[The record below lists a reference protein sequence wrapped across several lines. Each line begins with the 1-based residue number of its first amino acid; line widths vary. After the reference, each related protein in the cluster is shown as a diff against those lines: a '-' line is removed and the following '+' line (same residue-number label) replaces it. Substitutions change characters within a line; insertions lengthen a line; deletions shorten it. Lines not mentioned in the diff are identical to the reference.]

1 MSAAVAFVP
10 ARPQV
15 VFSSNGALSCRQM
28 LRQPTRPLR
37 QQRAGCSCEA
47 AKGFAPSGKTGSKKN
62 KRKLD
67 ANWISVGSLAEF
79 PEDRA
84 TRAVVLKDKS
94 VVMLYNV
101 DGDVYCSDANST
113 AFKFPLTHAKIVKG
127 ETGPAVEVPL
137 DGTIYDLETGKVLEW
152 CPKNN
157 LIRKVLGSIKSNQNP
172 KKLKVYPAQVDDDG
186 NISVKFFS
194 PGATT

>member
-1 MSAAVAFVP
+1 MSAASAFIP
-10 ARPQV
+10 ARPHV
-15 VFSSNGALSCRQM
+15 VFSSNDALSCRQI
-28 LRQPTRPLR
+28 LRQPARPLR

-79 PEDRA
+79 PGDRP

-194 PGATT
+194 PGATI

>member
-1 MSAAVAFVP
+1 M
-10 ARPQV
+10 
-15 VFSSNGALSCRQM
+15 
-28 LRQPTRPLR
+28 
-37 QQRAGCSCEA
+37 
-47 AKGFAPSGKTGSKKN
+47 
-62 KRKLD
+62 
-67 ANWISVGSLAEF
+67 
-79 PEDRA
+79 
-84 TRAVVLKDKS
+84 KDKS

-101 DGDVYCSDANST
+101 NGEVYCSDANST

-127 ETGPAVEVPL
+127 ESGPAVEVPL

-172 KKLKVYPAQVDDDG
+172 KKLKVYPAQVDGDG

-194 PGATT
+194 PGADT